1 MQTVAKVDKKQRPA
15 STTQTIRQGRSSVQP
30 QVIKPL
36 HARQNQRSSLSSN
49 GDQDTANLQRL
60 KKTAFLESAV
70 YNPQNHLFNTNY
82 NREFGDKIRSD
93 GANYLRNLG
102 VKQGQGPVLTR
113 NMAAAARTAQPSTRG
128 DSGDLTANTK
138 LAKQE
143 FDLKRNAIKV
153 RLNSHAFR
161 NFQ

>member
-1 MQTVAKVDKKQRPA
+1 M
-15 STTQTIRQGRSSVQP
+15 
-30 QVIKPL
+30 
-36 HARQNQRSSLSSN
+36 
-49 GDQDTANLQRL
+49 QRL

-70 YNPQNHLFNTNY
+70 YNPQNYLFNTNY
-82 NREFGDKIRSD
+82 NREFEDKIRSN

-102 VKQGQGPVLTR
+102 AKHGQGPVLTR

-153 RLNSHAFR
+153 RLNTHAFR